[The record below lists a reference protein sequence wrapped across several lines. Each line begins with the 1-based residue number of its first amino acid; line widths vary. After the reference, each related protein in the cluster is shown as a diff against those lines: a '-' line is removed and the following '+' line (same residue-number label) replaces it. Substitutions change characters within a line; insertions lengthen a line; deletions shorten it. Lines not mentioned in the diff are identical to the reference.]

1 MLRNTIRTF
10 KQTRTV
16 SSRRL
21 FATATTP
28 APTYQTS
35 ILPNGLT
42 VASEAMPGTKTATV
56 GVWINAGSRADNPK
70 SSGTAHFLEH
80 LAFKGTNRRTQLNLE
95 LEIENLGSQINAYTS
110 RENTVYYTKCLAE
123 DLSQNVDILS
133 DLLTKS
139 KLEERAIE
147 NERYV
152 ILQESDEVD
161 KMYDEVVF
169 DHLHAVAFKNQDLG
183 RTILGPRDLIKT
195 ISRQDLKNYIT
206 TNYKGDRMALIGVG
220 CVEHEELVKLGE
232 KYFSNIRKSDKP
244 FKQSGDDL
252 PIFYGEEIRVQDN
265 AMPTTHVALAVEG
278 VSWSAPDFFVASV
291 ANGIIGTWDRSI
303 GVGSNSPSPLA
314 ITAAT
319 GGPNK
324 TPIANSYMAYTT
336 SYADTGLLGVYFTAD
351 STANLKVL
359 VEAIQKEWGRLC
371 LGHITD
377 EEVERSKSQLK
388 ASLLLALD
396 DSTAIA
402 EDIGRQVVNTGFRLS
417 PEEVF
422 SRVESIS
429 KDDVVNWANYRLRNK
444 PVALA
449 AVGNVETLPK
459 LAEIHKGMDFK

>member
-1 MLRNTIRTF
+1 
-10 KQTRTV
+10 
-16 SSRRL
+16 
-21 FATATTP
+21 
-28 APTYQTS
+28 
-35 ILPNGLT
+35 
-42 VASEAMPGTKTATV
+42 MPGTKTATV

-123 DLSQNVDILS
+123 DLNQNVDILS

-169 DHLHAVAFKNQDLG
+169 DHLHSVAFKNQDLG

-195 ISRQDLKNYIT
+195 INRNDLKDYIS
-206 TNYKGDRMALIGVG
+206 TNYRGDRMALIGVG
-220 CVEHEELVKLGE
+220 CVQHEELVQLGE
-232 KYFSNIRKSDKP
+232 KFFSNIRKSDKP

-265 AMPTTHVALAVEG
+265 SMPTTHVALAVEG

-314 ITAAT
+314 VTAAT
-319 GGPNK
+319 GGR
-324 TPIANSYMAYTT
+324 
-336 SYADTGLLGVYFTAD
+336 F
-351 STANLKVL
+351 
-359 VEAIQKEWGRLC
+359 
-371 LGHITD
+371 
-377 EEVERSKSQLK
+377 
-388 ASLLLALD
+388 
-396 DSTAIA
+396 
-402 EDIGRQVVNTGFRLS
+402 ED
-417 PEEVF
+417 P
-422 SRVESIS
+422 
-429 KDDVVNWANYRLRNK
+429 Y
-444 PVALA
+444 
-449 AVGNVETLPK
+449 
-459 LAEIHKGMDFK
+459 